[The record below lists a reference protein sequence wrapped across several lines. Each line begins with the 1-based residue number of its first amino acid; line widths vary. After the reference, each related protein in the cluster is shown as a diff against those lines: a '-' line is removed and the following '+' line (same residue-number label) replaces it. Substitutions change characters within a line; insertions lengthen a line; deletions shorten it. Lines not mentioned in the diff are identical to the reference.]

1 MKTVLHLRVQT
12 IANLS
17 GKGDL
22 KEVLVVMLDEE
33 GGMIPPIEF
42 IPAAERFN
50 LMPKVDHWVVN
61 RVLEYLEANEQSTEF
76 MWCINLSGVSLNS
89 EEFRDALVEQIT
101 DNQKLA
107 SYIVFEITETA
118 AINNYELVKD
128 FIDSLNHFGCK
139 FALDDFGSGMSS
151 YGYLRNIPVDFIK
164 VDGSFIKQILENDY
178 DQTIVKSICEIS
190 VQLGIKTIAEFV
202 ENEQLL
208 NKIIEMGFDY
218 GQGYHI
224 DKPKLI

>member
-1 MKTVLHLRVQT
+1 M
-12 IANLS
+12 N
-17 GKGDL
+17 D
-22 KEVLVVMLDEE
+22 
-33 GGMIPPIEF
+33 
-42 IPAAERFN
+42 
-50 LMPKVDHWVVN
+50 
-61 RVLEYLEANEQSTEF
+61 Y
-76 MWCINLSGVSLNS
+76 
-89 EEFRDALVEQIT
+89 
-101 DNQKLA
+101 
-107 SYIVFEITETA
+107 
-118 AINNYELVKD
+118 
-128 FIDSLNHFGCK
+128 GCK

-202 ENEQLL
+202 ENEQVL
-208 NKIIEMGFDY
+208 NKIEEMGFDY